1 MSSQEFI
8 DTLSG
13 MEPIGIEEDDEN
25 YLPSDQKGDAVIYD
39 EIDSSKTIDEEV
51 IALMTADM
59 EDGVSE
65 DGEVCVGT
73 DLSQFIGH
81 EFTATAA
88 TNAWMKWN
96 VKRSH

>member
-88 TNAWMKWN
+88 TNAG
-96 VKRSH
+96 